1 MKSVI
6 RALMATAVVLLSA
19 CGGGGGS
26 GCDAQLALGG
36 AANCGSGTN
45 ATVATSNTTTSVA
58 GYTSAVTSGE
68 LVSSNWN
75 STLTQVNY
83 GFVDWPA
90 SYTRDVMTRQVPV
103 TYSSTENTYAP
114 QTFVGKYG
122 KNSAGLMYGMISERY
137 NAYNNAATQLP
148 FMGALNLETDAVKRQ
163 GIYNVIGHQC
173 PTTSSCTPYYG
184 TFRFNP
190 DGTWDWC
197 KSGDLYTGSC
207 ASPSVSVSGTA
218 DLSSNTGRITLRS
231 GGASI
236 GYAMLSIY
244 NTQKTLIIQFNDSLT
259 LIKNGML
266 VGAPRV
272 ALDTSSIVGTWYF
285 TSASLSGNWVVTSA
299 SSIAESIDSGS
310 TSSPAMTVDLP
321 WAGLAKLNV
330 GATKVVLMSPSGVF
344 VYMDTAVPEFRVG
357 LKKE

>member
-1 MKSVI
+1 MNWFYRGCLISL
-6 RALMATAVVLLSA
+6 ALALSA
-19 CGGGGGS
+19 CGGGGSG
-26 GCDAQLALGG
+26 GCDAQWAVGG
-36 AANCGSGTN
+36 AANCSSGN
-45 ATVATSNTTTSVA
+45 GASATTTDTTSSVV

-68 LVSSNWN
+68 LVASNWN
-75 STLTQVNY
+75 ATLTQVNY

-90 SYTRDVMTRQVPV
+90 SYTRDFITRQVPV
-103 TYSSTENTYAP
+103 TYLSSEATYAP

-163 GIYNVIGHQC
+163 GIYSVLGTQC

-197 KSGDLYTGSC
+197 KSNDLYTSSC
-207 ASPSVSVSGTA
+207 SSSSVSGTA
-218 DLSSNTGRITLRS
+218 DISSNTGRITLRS

-244 NTQKTLIIQFNDSLT
+244 NTKKTLLIQFNDSLT
-259 LIKNGML
+259 VIKNGML
-266 VGAPRV
+266 VGTPRL
-272 ALDTSSIVGTWYF
+272 ALDTASIPGSWYF
-285 TSASLSGNWVVTSA
+285 TSASLSGNWAVTNSTT
-299 SSIAESIDSGS
+299 IAESIDSGS
-310 TSSPAMTVDLP
+310 TSAPAINQADLP
-321 WAGLAKLNV
+321 VPGLARLNA
-330 GATKVVLMSPSGVF
+330 GATKIVLMSPSGVF
-344 VYMDTAVPEFRVG
+344 AYIDTVTSEFRLG